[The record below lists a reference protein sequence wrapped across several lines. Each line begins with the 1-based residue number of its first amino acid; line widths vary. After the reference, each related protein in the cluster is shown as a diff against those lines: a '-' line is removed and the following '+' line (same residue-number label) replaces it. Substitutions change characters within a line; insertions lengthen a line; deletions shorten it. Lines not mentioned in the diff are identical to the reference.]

1 MKKKAIITGGTGF
14 LGKAII
20 EKLIKANY
28 LLFVLIRKESNP
40 NVLNHLLPNC
50 RCIYYENLQD
60 NELIV
65 KLDDA
70 IGADLFIHCA
80 WKGVNN
86 SERDQTSQI
95 TYNISLT
102 IDAVILSNN
111 LKCKKWVGMGSQAE
125 YGIVNDIANED
136 ATSIK
141 PFSAYGKSKV
151 ACYWA
156 ASGLCQLFG
165 LPMMW
170 FRIFSLYGINDN
182 PNALIPHVIQSCMEN
197 TSPSLTNCEQKWDYL
212 YVSDGADAVISLSES
227 NENGVFNIGS
237 GKVIVLNEVVNYIK
251 QQINPHLYI
260 GYGQKSYSENQI
272 MHLQADIS
280 KLKKVTNWKPV
291 FDLQTGLS
299 ETINYYLKNCN

>member
-20 EKLIKANY
+20 EKLIEANY

-40 NVLNHLLPNC
+40 DHLNNLLPYCN
-50 RCIYYENLQD
+50 CIYYETLQD
-60 NELIV
+60 NDLIV
-65 KLDDA
+65 NLQNA
-70 IGADLFIHCA
+70 IDADLFIHCA

-86 SERDQTSQI
+86 TEREQTSQI

-102 IDAVILSNN
+102 IDAVILANN

-125 YGIVNDIANED
+125 YGIVNDIAKEE
-136 ATSIK
+136 TTPIK

-156 ASGLCQLFG
+156 ASGLCQIFG
-165 LPMMW
+165 LPMLW
-170 FRIFSLYGINDN
+170 CRIFSLYGINDN
-182 PNALIPHVIQSCMEN
+182 PNALIPNLIQSCIEN

-212 YVSDGADAVISLSES
+212 YVLDGADAIISLSES

-237 GKVIVLNEVVNYIK
+237 GKIVPLYDVVNYIK

-272 MHLQADIS
+272 MHLEADIS

-299 ETINYYLKNCN
+299 ETINYYLKN